1 MENITVYTTHCPKCN
16 ILKKKLDMKKISYT
30 EIDDINIM
38 ASKGIETVPVLEIGD
53 KLLPFKEAVDW
64 VNAI

>member
-30 EIDDINIM
+30 EIDDTSIM
-38 ASKGIETVPVLEIGD
+38 ASKGIDAVPVLEIGD
-53 KLLPFKEAVDW
+53 KLLPFKEAVAW